1 MDNKQ
6 KLLAEQALYTAA
18 SRFFDEEP
26 TIVEAKADDAQQPV
40 ITEKT
45 LYTKDGT
52 PVNVPDDVYNTI
64 FKATE
69 FGTATGDE
77 GEGDADALQTVSN
90 VDFDATADADRV
102 AAANKDLAKQKAATS
117 FGDRATAGQA
127 IYDQL
132 AGEISTVVKEFAN
145 EQIEKGRISYDEDLG
160 EWVIGNDDPKV
171 IKTLLS
177 MLEVKV
183 YTDVIKPAKANLKKS
198 QQDALLATFHKTF
211 TNPAHVKDGTPAFK
225 GAKLLLKK
233 ALNGMSES
241 AQGAEET
248 FELDTEALAESFYK
262 TCNTVLAEMYA
273 ERYGVELD
281 EASKMFIL
289 KDTKAAESEEE

>member
-26 TIVEAKADDAQQPV
+26 TIVEAKVEEKKKSV
-40 ITEKT
+40 ITERRMQIVDPETGKT
-45 LYTKDGT
+45 FFADLPDSILYQATLADKAGSELGEEDVTDAVT
-52 PVNVPDDVYNTI
+52 PAVFAKSKTDA
-64 FKATE
+64 KA
-69 FGTATGDE
+69 
-77 GEGDADALQTVSN
+77 
-90 VDFDATADADRV
+90 
-102 AAANKDLAKQKAATS
+102 AAANNFS
-117 FGDRATAGQA
+117 DRANAGQE
-127 IYDQL
+127 IYNQL
-132 AGEISTVVKEFAN
+132 ADEINTVVKEFAN
-145 EQIEKGRISYDEDLG
+145 EQIEKGRIAYDEDLG
-160 EWVIGNDDPKV
+160 EWVIANDDPKS
-171 IKTLLS
+171 IRTLLS

-183 YTDVIKPAKANLKKS
+183 YTDVIKPAKASLKKS

-241 AQGAEET
+241 AQGASET
-248 FELDTEALAESFYK
+248 FELDTEALAEAFYK
-262 TCNTVLAEMYA
+262 TCNTVLSEMYA

-289 KDTKAAESEEE
+289 KDTKVAQSDEE

>member
-6 KLLAEQALYTAA
+6 KLLAEQYLYTAA

-26 TIVEAKADDAQQPV
+26 TIVEAKKEKKLDEKMVTATLADGRKIIVNDEDYTWRFGQSDAN
-40 ITEKT
+40 E
-45 LYTKDGT
+45 YTGEDEPNANLEEPGT
-52 PVNVPDDVYNTI
+52 PGEFTGA
-64 FKATE
+64 AT
-69 FGTATGDE
+69 
-77 GEGDADALQTVSN
+77 
-90 VDFDATADADRV
+90 
-102 AAANKDLAKQKAATS
+102 AAANRDLAKQKAATS

-132 AGEISTVVKEFAN
+132 AGEINTVVKEFAN
-145 EQIEKGRISYDEDLG
+145 EQIEKGRIAYDEDLG
-160 EWVIGNDDPKV
+160 EWVIANDDPKS

-233 ALNGMSES
+233 ALNSMSES

-248 FELDTEALAESFYK
+248 FELDTEALAETFYK
-262 TCNTVLAEMYA
+262 TCNTVLSEMYA

-289 KDTKAAESEEE
+289 KDTKAAESDEE